1 MILVVS
7 ADTRHKKILLVI
19 NFSYFKK
26 ISLRML
32 AKSRLKKC
40 ILLFQFMS
48 VDINKCSFTNY
59 FSLNISFTCSQE
71 SQQLM

>member
-1 MILVVS
+1 
-7 ADTRHKKILLVI
+7 
-19 NFSYFKK
+19 
-26 ISLRML
+26 ML

-59 FSLNISFTCSQE
+59 FAFNIPFTCSQE
-71 SQQLM
+71 SQQLMQIFLD